1 MIEALLI
8 MPVLMVLVLN
18 AINFGYFFLVALNL
32 TEAPRAG
39 AAYSI
44 LGFASNAAE
53 SLPSPGPPT
62 NNSSVSYLTYRD
74 LTGAINS
81 PTSASIQVC
90 SKSIGLTGSGS
101 SRATTCMTCLG
112 STCGSMNL
120 GTPAPGSDPEAPNFV
135 MNRVDLT
142 YTFSPLVPGTPLG
155 LALLPISTCSA
166 TNGIVTCTFTRHV
179 SMRAMD

>member
-1 MIEALLI
+1 MKPTAPRWAHARRNNPSSSPRNRSTRGQSMIEALLI

-81 PTSASIQVC
+81 PTSASIQV
-90 SKSIGLTGSGS
+90 
-101 SRATTCMTCLG
+101 
-112 STCGSMNL
+112 
-120 GTPAPGSDPEAPNFV
+120 
-135 MNRVDLT
+135 
-142 YTFSPLVPGTPLG
+142 
-155 LALLPISTCSA
+155 
-166 TNGIVTCTFTRHV
+166 
-179 SMRAMD
+179 